1 MGCVIAFLSIF
12 VIAGL
17 SIFFLLTV
25 RPIVQIIF
33 ANDWVATPAIVTSSQ
48 LETHPSSEG
57 GPTYS
62 IDIRYRYTFDGEDFE
77 GDRYNFAVGSSS
89 EREGKQAVVNRYPVG
104 TETTCYVD
112 PDDAASAVLFRK
124 FGAYVWAGLFGL
136 PFLIVPFIIFQVG
149 VRQRRRAYRLGE
161 LHRAHGGRRQAGAV
175 PEPSGYAQLGRRLTA
190 FPGGGLCRAFRRGF
204 LHGSL
209 TGGLFGGRFLCRG
222 LFGSGLLC
230 RGLFR

>member
-1 MGCVIAFLSIF
+1 MTRHVQRPKQPPMGCVIAFLSIF

-62 IDIRYRYTFDGEDFE
+62 IDIRYRYTSDGEDFE

-89 EREGKQAVVNRYPVG
+89 WAAA
-104 TETTCYVD
+104 TTASTPWRPTAMTRTTPRDRPWPARPRSCSCSTTI
-112 PDDAASAVLFRK
+112 AACT
-124 FGAYVWAGLFGL
+124 
-136 PFLIVPFIIFQVG
+136 
-149 VRQRRRAYRLGE
+149 
-161 LHRAHGGRRQAGAV
+161 
-175 PEPSGYAQLGRRLTA
+175 PS
-190 FPGGGLCRAFRRGF
+190 
-204 LHGSL
+204 
-209 TGGLFGGRFLCRG
+209 
-222 LFGSGLLC
+222 
-230 RGLFR
+230 